1 MPGTAQR
8 ANVSTFKRASI
19 GNHAWWPIM
28 PMHMERMNDVPRQT
42 LKRILDQYGRDVC
55 DDPRRCEAL
64 LRDFC
69 GEYRREIFV
78 LISALEEGVADDLRT
93 MTAQLPYT
101 VVLPRLSAELH
112 ETTALSQEAARWAVQ
127 TWAEALGLAS
137 QAPVAPQSAASQ
149 AGDASD
155 SGFHL
160 ARRWQAHDG
169 EVSGL
174 AFGPD
179 GHQLASVGLDAVARI
194 WPVAATNGA
203 GDGQEVAALKQQT
216 GVLTCVAW
224 RPDGLGLALGSGDMG
239 IYLWRWTEAG
249 EVVPRLRG
257 HTGGVTGVAYLPDG
271 KLLASCGHD
280 GAIRLWE
287 TDHVGTEA
295 GSQNATLHGHTG
307 SVLALA
313 VSPDGRTIASAGGW
327 DRTVRVWDVGQAQ
340 EMWSLSGHT
349 AQVTCVGFDAQG
361 KLLASGG
368 WDEAIRL
375 WDPKYGREQG
385 QLTENGDALHL
396 ISTLAI
402 APDGSVVA
410 SGDWAG
416 QIRLWDLR
424 RRVPVGGLAEHKG
437 RVRSVTF
444 SPGGRWLASADDQGE
459 ICLWRT
465 PSANHR

>member
-1 MPGTAQR
+1 
-8 ANVSTFKRASI
+8 
-19 GNHAWWPIM
+19 M

-78 LISALEEGVADDLRT
+78 LISALEEGVADDLRK

-101 VVLPRLSAELH
+101 VVMPRLAAELH
-112 ETTALSQEAARWAVQ
+112 ETTALSVEAAQWAVR

-137 QAPVAPQSAASQ
+137 QTTSTSQSSVAQ
-149 AGDASD
+149 AGAS
-155 SGFHL
+155 SAPGFRL

-179 GHQLASVGLDAVARI
+179 GRQLASVGLDAVAHI
-194 WPVAATNGA
+194 WPVAAA
-203 GDGQEVAALKQQT
+203 RSPGDGQESPALSQQT
-216 GVLTCVAW
+216 GILTCVAW
-224 RPDGLGLALGSGDMG
+224 RPDGLALALGSGDMG
-239 IYLWRWTEAG
+239 IYLWHWTEAG
-249 EVVPRLRG
+249 EDVPRLRG
-257 HTGGVTGVAYLPDG
+257 HTGGVTGVSYLPDG

-287 TDHVGTEA
+287 PQT
-295 GSQNATLHGHTG
+295 GSQKADLRGHTG

-327 DRTVRVWDVGQAQ
+327 DRTVRVWDVGQSQ
-340 EMWSLSGHT
+340 EMWALSGHT
-349 AQVTCVGFDAQG
+349 AQVTCVSFDSQG
-361 KLLASGG
+361 KLLVSGG
-368 WDEAIRL
+368 WDETVRL

-385 QLTENGDALHL
+385 QLVENGDTLHL
-396 ISTLAI
+396 IATLAI
-402 APDGSVVA
+402 APDGSVA
-410 SGDWAG
+410 ATGDWGG
-416 QIRLWDLR
+416 QVRLWDLKR
-424 RRVPVGGLAEHKG
+424 RALLGRLTEHKG
-437 RVRSVTF
+437 RVRSVAF
-444 SPGGRWLASADDQGE
+444 SPGGRWLASADDGGE
-459 ICLWRT
+459 ICLWRSE
-465 PSANHR
+465 SAGRP